1 VRLPGPPYYSSRTCW
16 DSQPADL
23 GRANYGA
30 HLDRYQVSKQGE
42 QLAQDDPYIIRNG
55 RHREVVL
62 HTAEHV
68 REFMRNDSKGQSLS
82 SALSWTYG
90 LTRCRPFQ
98 AARLKF
104 RRLFLPVG

>member
-1 VRLPGPPYYSSRTCW
+1 MGLPGPPFYSSRTYW

-23 GRANYGA
+23 VWANYGA

-42 QLAQDDPYIIRNG
+42 QLAQEDPYIIRNG

-82 SALSWTYG
+82 SACPG
-90 LTRCRPFQ
+90 HI
-98 AARLKF
+98 
-104 RRLFLPVG
+104 G